1 MLIYDTGVYAT
12 TRGWRVVMMITDRAH
27 MGANAA
33 TKGDR
38 DELLWVNDDV
48 DSLKPQYWV
57 AYNEE

>member
-1 MLIYDTGVYAT
+1 
-12 TRGWRVVMMITDRAH
+12 MMIADGAH

-33 TKGDR
+33 TKGDQ

-48 DSLKPQYWV
+48 DSLKPQYWG